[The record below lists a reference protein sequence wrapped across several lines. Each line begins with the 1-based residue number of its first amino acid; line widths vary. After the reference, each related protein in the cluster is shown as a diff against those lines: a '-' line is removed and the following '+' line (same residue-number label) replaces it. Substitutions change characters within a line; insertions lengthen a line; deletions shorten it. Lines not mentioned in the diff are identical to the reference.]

1 MMDFEKK
8 DYLISLFLQYEA
20 LLTETQKL
28 YFKAYV
34 LEDFSLKE
42 IADAYQ
48 VSRSAV
54 HDAIHKIEDHLIS
67 YEEKLKL
74 HEKAQKRQQ
83 LLNTYHETKDDT
95 LLDQIKAMDE

>member
-1 MMDFEKK
+1 MDFDKK

-74 HEKAQKRQQ
+74 FQKSQQ
-83 LLNTYHETKDDT
+83 RLELLNQYELTQDKT
-95 LLDQIKAMDE
+95 LLKQLKAMDE